1 MQKATFDPGLTQQ
14 YTGALKRTIN
24 KDGKFNVRRTGRT
37 WRDVHL
43 YLFLINASW
52 WLFMGLV
59 AAVFVVVNVAFAGV
73 YMAIGIENI
82 KGTEAPTAGLRFLNA
97 VFFSAH
103 TLTTVGYGNMYP
115 AGPAANILAALEALV
130 GLLGFAIATGLLFG
144 RFSRP
149 SARIGFSN
157 NVLIA
162 PYQEGTS
169 LQFRIVNRRSNNL
182 INLQARVLLMT
193 VESVSG
199 RLQRKFTPLDLERG
213 EVWFL
218 ALTWTIVHPIDEKS
232 PLYGK
237 TAEDLQ
243 SMQAEVI
250 ALISGFDDTFSQTVH
265 ARYSYRYDEI
275 NWAAK
280 FAPAFDIDESG
291 ELVVEVDRVSAIETA
306 PGRKALQQPGL
317 R

>member
-1 MQKATFDPGLTQQ
+1 MEKPTFDPGLTQQ

-24 KDGKFNVRRTGRT
+24 KDGQFNVRRTGGN

-52 WLFMGLV
+52 SLFMGLV
-59 AAVFVVVNVAFAGV
+59 AAVFVFVNLAFAGV
-73 YMAIGIENI
+73 YMAIGIDQI
-82 KGTEAPTAGLRFLNA
+82 KGTEAPTTGLRFLNA

-115 AGPAANILAALEALV
+115 NGPAANTLAALEALV

-157 NVLIA
+157 NMLVT
-162 PYQEGTS
+162 PYQDGIS

-182 INLQARVLLMT
+182 INVQARLLLMT
-193 VESVSG
+193 VELVNG
-199 RLQRKFTPLDLERG
+199 RLQRKFAQLALERN
-213 EVWFL
+213 EIWFL
-218 ALTWTIVHPIDEKS
+218 ALTWTVVHPIDENS

-237 TAEDLQ
+237 TAEDFERL
-243 SMQAEVI
+243 QAEVI
-250 ALISGFDDTFSQTVH
+250 ALVSGFDDTFSQTVH
-265 ARYSYRYDEI
+265 TRYSYRYDEI
-275 NWAAK
+275 KWRAK
-280 FAPAFDIDESG
+280 FRPAFEIDSAG
-291 ELVVEVDRVSAIETA
+291 ELVIEVDRVSALEPA
-306 PGRKALQQPGL
+306 P
-317 R
+317 